1 MRTKLLFFIFLCLL
15 LLASCSTQRRCE
27 RRLAFVERHCPDCFK
42 TVTVTV
48 RDTIFQE
55 GWQVD
60 TMFVIERDTIAD
72 SIVVCDTFLF
82 EKEKVKVQL
91 IVMKDTI
98 FASITNNPDTIVRT
112 QVVNVPVPQPT
123 NGNGKVWARVAAL
136 FGLLFLLSVL
146 GWIIRLKF
154 MK

>member
-1 MRTKLLFFIFLCLL
+1 
-15 LLASCSTQRRCE
+15 
-27 RRLAFVERHCPDCFK
+27 
-42 TVTVTV
+42 
-48 RDTIFQE
+48 
-55 GWQVD
+55 
-60 TMFVIERDTIAD
+60 MFVIERDTIAD

>member
-1 MRTKLLFFIFLCLL
+1 MGL
-15 LLASCSTQRRCE
+15 
-27 RRLAFVERHCPDCFK
+27 
-42 TVTVTV
+42 
-48 RDTIFQE
+48 DTIP
-55 GWQVD
+55 
-60 TMFVIERDTIAD
+60 
-72 SIVVCDTFLF
+72 DTFYI
-82 EKEKVKVQL
+82 EKEKVSVR
-91 IVMKDTI
+91 IIRHTDTL
-98 FASITNNPDTIVRT
+98 FATVEQNPDTVYIE

>member
-1 MRTKLLFFIFLCLL
+1 MKTKVLFFISLLSL
-15 LLASCSTQRRCE
+15 LLAGCSTQRRCE

-60 TMFVIERDTIAD
+60 TLFVIERDTIAD
-72 SIVVCDTFLF
+72 SIIVCDTFLF
-82 EKEKVKVQL
+82 EKERVKVQL
-91 IVMKDTI
+91 IVVNDTI
-98 FASITNNPDTIVRT
+98 FADIESKPDTIVNT
-112 QVVNVPVPQPT
+112 QVVNVPQPPKS
-123 NGNGKVWARVAAL
+123 NEKVWARVAAL
-136 FGLLFLLSVL
+136 FGLLFLLSLL
-146 GWIIRLKF
+146 GWIIRAKF